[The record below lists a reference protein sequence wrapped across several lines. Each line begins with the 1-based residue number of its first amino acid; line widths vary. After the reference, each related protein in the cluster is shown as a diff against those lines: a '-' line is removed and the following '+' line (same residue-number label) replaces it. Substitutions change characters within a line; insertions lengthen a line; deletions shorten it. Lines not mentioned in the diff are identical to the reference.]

1 MDGSSEEHEE
11 SQLFPHLEPV
21 VQPAGEPGVLRAS
34 YDLEPP
40 GQHSGE
46 VAEGQGDEGVDGQ
59 GLVHVV
65 HGNVVPQRPEEAP
78 VSGPGDRPADLV
90 LDEAQD
96 VEEGE
101 DGQVDVEGQPPV
113 LEDGHGDVLNL
124 PGGDEVSHVHRCEA
138 RRADDITD
146 NIPGLAVVP
155 GNKDLLASLQSSVLW
170 GNRSGQVKYLKTV
183 FRLL

>member
-21 VQPAGEPGVLRAS
+21 VQPGGEPGVLRPS
-34 YDLEPP
+34 DDLEPA
-40 GQHSGE
+40 GHHAGE

-65 HGNVVPQRPEEAP
+65 HGNVIPQRPQEGP
-78 VSGPGDRPADLV
+78 VRGPGDGPADLV

-124 PGGDEVSHVHRCEA
+124 PGGDEVSRVHRCEA
-138 RRADDITD
+138 RRTDDITD

-170 GNRSGQVKYLKTV
+170 RKRNGQVKYFKTV

>member
-1 MDGSSEEHEE
+1 MNDIHPRQIANS
-11 SQLFPHLEPV
+11 
-21 VQPAGEPGVLRAS
+21 
-34 YDLEPP
+34 
-40 GQHSGE
+40 
-46 VAEGQGDEGVDGQ
+46 QGDKSVYSE
-59 GLVHVV
+59 GLVDVV
-65 HGNVVPQRPEEAP
+65 HGDVVPQLPQEPA
-78 VSGPGDRPADLV
+78 VSWPGDRPADLV

-124 PGGDEVSHVHRCEA
+124 PGGDEVSRVHRCEA
-138 RRADDITD
+138 RRTDDITD

-170 GNRSGQVKYLKTV
+170 GNRSGQVKYFKTV